1 MKQLI
6 DETGNVYGKITV
18 ISRDCSVPNRNSH
31 WNVKC
36 ECGKEW
42 VISQNKLHTGQ
53 KCCDTCRGSVAAKTR
68 RADMIGRTFGY
79 LTIVEALE
87 ECAGKKLPKKL
98 YLCRCRCGNMVK
110 CTTSALQTY
119 KTSCGCMD
127 YLKPSNNRQPK
138 YMSLVGKK
146 IKNFTVIGK
155 YGDFENR
162 VVCKCD
168 CGGTTVANVYRLI
181 DGNIPECQYCKK
193 AKRIESHVESFLGR
207 KFGNLTVAEYIGS
220 GKNGHQWICECVCGN
235 RPSVLERNL
244 IGGSSTQCKRCR
256 DKAHGESCIKDL
268 TGMKFGILTV
278 VERKEKNKS
287 GNFKWLCKCDCGE
300 TTVVS
305 SSNLLRNHT
314 VSCGCAISTGEVL
327 LARALRKNKIKFV
340 KQKKFD
346 GCVDKGVLRFD
357 FYLPDY
363 GWCIECNG
371 HQHYRPVDWFGGE
384 EQFAT
389 QKRRDK
395 IKSDFCKDNFI
406 PLIRIHYSD
415 YKEMDRVADSIT
427 ACLKRLPSKNNNLKA
442 GDPDTRHTT
451 QAPI

>member
-1 MKQLI
+1 
-6 DETGNVYGKITV
+6 
-18 ISRDCSVPNRNSH
+18 
-31 WNVKC
+31 
-36 ECGKEW
+36 
-42 VISQNKLHTGQ
+42 
-53 KCCDTCRGSVAAKTR
+53 
-68 RADMIGRTFGY
+68 
-79 LTIVEALE
+79 
-87 ECAGKKLPKKL
+87 
-98 YLCRCRCGNMVK
+98 
-110 CTTSALQTY
+110 
-119 KTSCGCMD
+119 
-127 YLKPSNNRQPK
+127 
-138 YMSLVGKK
+138 
-146 IKNFTVIGK
+146 
-155 YGDFENR
+155 
-162 VVCKCD
+162 
-168 CGGTTVANVYRLI
+168 
-181 DGNIPECQYCKK
+181 
-193 AKRIESHVESFLGR
+193 
-207 KFGNLTVAEYIGS
+207 
-220 GKNGHQWICECVCGN
+220 
-235 RPSVLERNL
+235 
-244 IGGSSTQCKRCR
+244 
-256 DKAHGESCIKDL
+256 
-268 TGMKFGILTV
+268 MKFGILTV
-278 VERKEKNKS
+278 LERKEKNKS

-346 GCVDKGVLRFD
+346 GCVDKKPLKFD

-371 HQHYRPVDWFGGE
+371 HQHYRPVEWFGGE

-395 IKSDFCKDNFI
+395 IKSDFCKDSFI

-427 ACLKRLPSKNNNLKA
+427 ACLKRLPSKNNNFKA